1 MKLEKIMEKLR
12 KRKIERQ
19 LMSCGAGLQV
29 FGKPDIIYPERISIG
44 KNCKLN
50 DKIFLHGRGG
60 ITIGDE
66 CTISARASIIS
77 TSYDLE
83 QWMESDVKEH
93 VMQPVTIGNKCVIY
107 SGAIILPGVTIS
119 GEHVIVGAG
128 AVVTKDITESRVLVA
143 GNPARIVKKYK

>member
-1 MKLEKIMEKLR
+1 MKIEKVLEKLR
-12 KRKIERQ
+12 KKKLARK
-19 LMSCGAGLQV
+19 LKACGDGLQV
-29 FGKPDIIYPERISIG
+29 FGKPDILYPENIVIG

-83 QWMESDVKEH
+83 QWMGSDVKEH

-128 AVVTKDITESRVLVA
+128 SVVTKDITENRVLVA
-143 GNPARIVKKYK
+143 GNPARIVKRY